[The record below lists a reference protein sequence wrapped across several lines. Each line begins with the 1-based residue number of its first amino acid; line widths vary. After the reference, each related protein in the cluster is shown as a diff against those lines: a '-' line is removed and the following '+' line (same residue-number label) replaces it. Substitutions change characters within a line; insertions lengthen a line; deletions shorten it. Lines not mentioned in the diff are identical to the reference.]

1 MSFVL
6 GLVFDRAT
14 ISKNLET
21 TEDNTDYT
29 NILNAMRDQVNQYN
43 NELPFS
49 ELKVPAKVQALKSRI
64 RERTKK
70 RTDHI
75 QHYCKSAHAV
85 TQAGGHLYFDFMHS
99 FLYCQTAKV
108 RSGL

>member
-1 MSFVL
+1 MSFGF

-14 ISKNLET
+14 TSKNLET
-21 TEDNTDYT
+21 AEDDTDYT

-49 ELKVPAKVQALKSRI
+49 ELKVPAKVQALKSMA

-70 RTDHI
+70 ITDHI
-75 QHYCKSAHAV
+75 QHYCKSTHAV